1 MDYYNINIVNN
12 LINEAT
18 EAYNTT
24 MDIIKE
30 RSKEDTLEGDEEEWE
45 RLFLLIR
52 DIEDTLYELEQF
64 RFSLSSSVKH

>member
-18 EAYNTT
+18 VAYNTT